1 MRGTQIKQAD
11 EVRVFAHD
19 AKPVVIGAVNN
30 FEITVPGTL
39 YDPADIG
46 STLTATTGTPALT
59 ATIDAL
65 SSPSGGSI
73 TAITITNPGGAY
85 SVGDVLS
92 FTGGS
97 GSSFRIT
104 VTNIDIPGTEN
115 RGVCLY
121 VGDISGGS
129 DVEVVMESGNTANFK
144 GVTAG
149 SFLPVLVTSVTNGT
163 TASEILALY

>member
-19 AKPVVIGAVNN
+19 AKPIVIGAVNN
-30 FEITVPGTL
+30 FEITVPGTF
-39 YDPADIG
+39 YVPADIG

-65 SSPSGGSI
+65 DSGSI

-85 SVGDVLS
+85 NVGDILS

-121 VGDISGGS
+121 VGTLSNVQ
-129 DVEVVMESGNTANFK
+129 VEMESGETPTFNNVPPGTFM
-144 GVTAG
+144 
-149 SFLPVLVTSVTNGT
+149 PVLVKRLIAGT
-163 TASEILALY
+163 DVLALY